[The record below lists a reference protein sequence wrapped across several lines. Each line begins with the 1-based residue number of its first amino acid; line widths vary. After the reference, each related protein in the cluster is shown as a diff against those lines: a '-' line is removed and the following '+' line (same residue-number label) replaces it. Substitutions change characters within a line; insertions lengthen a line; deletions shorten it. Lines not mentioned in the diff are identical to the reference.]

1 MSILPKVIYKFSAI
15 PIKLPMVFFKELE
28 GNFFI
33 LYGITKDPEEQ
44 KQSCKRKT
52 ELKESDSLSSDNTT
66 KVQSSKTYGIS
77 TWNRKTDQ

>member
-1 MSILPKVIYKFSAI
+1 MSTLPKVIYKFSAI

-33 LYGITKDPEEQ
+33 LYGITKDPEEP

-77 TWNRKTDQ
+77 T